1 MISVLKTSVKATTHN
16 FTLGNEL
23 RGIKLGNYAFQN
35 FIPNGR
41 QDSLI
46 IVHAE
51 ALIDSGQVLNVRPG
65 QDPQRYGNHLQVFRT
80 GCCRY
85 ILKKVLAV
93 DKRSHRTGTR
103 SWLDATVVE
112 DGTLEPRNQKM
123 GTLPCGLC
131 LESAEAHQCAS

>member
-1 MISVLKTSVKATTHN
+1 MLETSVKATTHN

-23 RGIKLGNYAFQN
+23 RSIKLGNDAFQN

-51 ALIDSGQVLNVRPG
+51 ALIDFGQVLNVGPG
-65 QDPQRYGNHLQVFRT
+65 QDSQRNGNHLQVFRT

-85 ILKKVLAV
+85 ILQKVLAMNE
-93 DKRSHRTGTR
+93 RRYGRGTR
-103 SWLDATVVE
+103 PWLDATVVE

-131 LESAEAHQCAS
+131 FESA